1 MDVSQLKEYILNND
15 KVETILI
22 ALGCG
27 DIKNHDTYY
36 SASNVGGDNRQ
47 AITIYLN
54 DNLTTI
60 DYTRDIPQLNG
71 CSDIFSLIEFFQ
83 NCNFFEAMKFA
94 CQCVGIDYYYDFE
107 KDVDPAIQY
116 TKMLMEMNN
125 DGQEDDEEKLIK
137 PIPEKILTYYQPW
150 VNEQFYVDG
159 ITYIIQKEFEIGFD
173 EDTQHITI
181 PIRDEIGTLVGVKG
195 RYLGEPPKDVSKY
208 TYLEPCCKSQILYN
222 LFRAYDYIQQ
232 LQTVFVFESEK
243 SVMQCWSFGYKN
255 CVATGGCKISKHQI
269 MMLEKISANI
279 IFCYDSDVTIQELQ
293 EISKRFFSEINIY
306 AIYDRKQKYLNPLK
320 KESPS
325 DKGKDIFDLITNDH
339 DCITLFKER

>member
-15 KVETILI
+15 KIEIILV

-36 SASNVGGDNRQ
+36 SASNPDGDNKN
-47 AITIYLN
+47 AICIYLN

-173 EDTQHITI
+173 EDTQYITI
-181 PIRDEIGTLVGVKG
+181 PIRDELGNLCGVKG
-195 RYLGEPPKDVSKY
+195 RLLKQEIQENELKY
-208 TYLEPCCKSQILYN
+208 IYLEPCSRSKILYG
-222 LFRAYDYIQQ
+222 LFKTYPFIKQKGRVY
-232 LQTVFVFESEK
+232 VGESEK
-243 SVMQCWSFGYKN
+243 FCLQLWSMGVYNSVGI
-255 CVATGGCKISKHQI
+255 GGKKISNQQI
-269 MMLEKISANI
+269 EKLTRLGVDI
-279 IFCYDSDVTIQELQ
+279 IICFDKDVTKK
-293 EISKRFFSEINIY
+293 EIEDIADQFIDGINIY
-306 AIYDRKQKYLNPLK
+306 YLFDDKNILPEK
-320 KESPS
+320 TSPS
-325 DKGKDIFDLITNDH
+325 DKPEYWQRLINE
-339 DCITLFKER
+339 CLYKIK

>member
-15 KVETILI
+15 KIEIILV

-36 SASNVGGDNRQ
+36 SASNPDGDNKN
-47 AITIYLN
+47 AICIYLN

-60 DYTRDIPQLNG
+60 DYTRNIPQLNG

-125 DGQEDDEEKLIK
+125 DEQEDDEEKLIK
-137 PIPEKILTYYQPW
+137 PIPEKILTYYQSW

-159 ITYIIQKEFEIGFD
+159 ITYMIQKEFEIGFD
-173 EDTQHITI
+173 EDTQYITI

-195 RYLGEPPKDVSKY
+195 RYLGEPPKDISKY
-208 TYLEPCCKSQILYN
+208 TYLEHCARSQLLYGLN
-222 LFRAYDYIQQ
+222 KTYNAIQEQ
-232 LQTVFVFESEK
+232 KIVYVGESEK
-243 SVMQCWSFGYKN
+243 SVLQMFSYGYYN
-255 CVATGGCKISKHQI
+255 CVATSGKKVSKQQI
-269 MMLEKISANI
+269 IKLERLCVPIVFLFDK
-279 IFCYDSDVTIQELQ
+279 DVKQEELD
-293 EISKRFFSEINIY
+293 ELASRFVDGVTVYALIDKINI
-306 AIYDRKQKYLNPLK
+306 LNE
-320 KESPS
+320 KESPTDS
-325 DKGKDIFDLITNDH
+325 KEKFEKLLNDKACMIKL
-339 DCITLFKER
+339 K